1 MEFEQVI
8 EILSAQGDEIGIW
21 MAAYLAFQFSMI
33 ARIDDT
39 AKFRAPDKQP
49 FEDFPFYGVAAKLCW
64 SKNVLEE
71 RDAPTQVLLG
81 AEDWRYCVL
90 SLLGSWL
97 ELHFLLNPKA
107 NESLFGAFGLTDP
120 FDIKSRAGYHRRKI
134 FKDEEFV
141 KEFLGELGFHSN
153 LKHGVTTAR
162 KFGCSKDDVDFH
174 WRWKNRCRQ
183 HTYADTTI
191 PFVDAKVAAALCK
204 GGPVAYIVKD
214 ASGVTDQWIL
224 DYVVPSMRRGLYCP
238 DPRNASDV
246 FAVAVPEQVCI
257 VLGRALLF
265 KIFDSSPGEKRVGGF
280 TPQM

>member
-1 MEFEQVI
+1 MTPWNDIVRVGNPTRSTGVNKIIKAMKKIEAARLGRPSKARRAFRPEEFEQVI
-8 EILSAQGDEIGIW
+8 KILSEQGDEIGIW

-71 RDAPTQVLLG
+71 RDAPTQVLFG
-81 AEDWRYCVL
+81 AEDWRYCLL

-174 WRWKNRCRQ
+174 GRWKNPRPANKTHMLIQRSHLLMPRLPQLSARGVLLPISSRMRQ
-183 HTYADTTI
+183 VSPTNG
-191 PFVDAKVAAALCK
+191 F
-204 GGPVAYIVKD
+204 
-214 ASGVTDQWIL
+214 WI
-224 DYVVPSMRRGLYCP
+224 MLYQ
-238 DPRNASDV
+238 A
-246 FAVAVPEQVCI
+246 
-257 VLGRALLF
+257 
-265 KIFDSSPGEKRVGGF
+265 
-280 TPQM
+280 